1 MEQGK
6 KRAADRPGL
15 GSDNR
20 RREFVRLRAMATGL
34 LVAMAVLFLTA
45 GHFREAFPWLGYVR
59 AFAEAAM
66 VGALADWF
74 AVTALFRHPLGLPIP
89 HTAVIPKNKDR
100 IGESLGKFVEEHF
113 LPPEVVRAR
122 LAEVDFGDMA
132 GRWLSDPAH
141 AASLADQI
149 TQLLPGLLHS
159 LDDDPV
165 RTFIRDKL
173 KERLDAVELAP
184 LSADI
189 LDVLTADNRHQH
201 LLDAALVHINGLVAE
216 KEPYIRQKVRDSTGW
231 LWKKLSVDRKAFDGI
246 MGAVEDLM
254 REVGEDAGH
263 ELRQRFDHALREFT
277 GKLRESPEYRA
288 RAEAIKREILESP
301 GFQASLEGVW
311 EDLRLRLL
319 ADVQAPDSEIRRHIQ
334 TGVEKLGAA
343 LIADPAL
350 RESLNPWL
358 RDTVAGLVESRREE
372 MARLIPD
379 TVRTWDADTMSE
391 RLELQVGKDLQ
402 FIRINGTLV
411 GGLVGLAI
419 YAVSKWLS

>member
-1 MEQGK
+1 MNN
-6 KRAADRPGL
+6 
-15 GSDNR
+15 DNR
-20 RREFVRLRAMATGL
+20 RQEFVRLKATATGL
-34 LVAMAVLFLTA
+34 LATMAILFLAA
-45 GHFREAFPWLGYVR
+45 GRFQEQLPWLGYLR

-74 AVTALFRHPLGLPIP
+74 AVTALFRRPLGLPIP

-122 LAEVDFGDMA
+122 LAEVDFGEMA
-132 GRWLSDPAH
+132 GRWLSDPDH
-141 AASLADQI
+141 AASLAGQI
-149 TQLLPGLLHS
+149 TQLLPGLLNS
-159 LDDDPV
+159 LDDDQV
-165 RTFIRDKL
+165 RAFVREKL
-173 KERLDAVELAP
+173 RERLDAVELAP

-189 LDVLTADNRHQH
+189 LDVLTADNRHQRV
-201 LLDAALVHINGLVAE
+201 LDAALGHINALIAE

-231 LWKKLSVDRKAFDGI
+231 LWKKLAVDRKAFDGI
-246 MGAVEDLM
+246 MSAVEALM
-254 REVGEDAGH
+254 GEVGEDAGH
-263 ELRQRFDHALREFT
+263 ELRQRFDHAIREFT
-277 GKLRESPEYRA
+277 GKLRESSEYRE
-288 RAEAIKREILESP
+288 RAEALKREILESP
-301 GFQASLEGVW
+301 NFQASLEGVW

-319 ADVQAPDSEIRRHIQ
+319 ADAEAPDSEIRRHVR

-343 LIADPAL
+343 LLADPSL
-350 RESLNPWL
+350 REGLNPWL
-358 RDTVAGLVESRREE
+358 RETVAGLVESRREE

-419 YAVSKWLS
+419 YSVSRWLS